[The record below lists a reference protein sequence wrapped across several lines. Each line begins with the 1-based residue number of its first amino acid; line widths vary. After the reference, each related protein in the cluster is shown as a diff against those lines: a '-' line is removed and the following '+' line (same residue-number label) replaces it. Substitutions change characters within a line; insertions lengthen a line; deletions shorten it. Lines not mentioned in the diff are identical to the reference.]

1 MKFYFQVKRNYF
13 LNNNHS
19 IMQFVQEFT
28 SENREHQPPFKIKT
42 KRVDFRGGQYDMD
55 ENGVLYN
62 RFSKEAVGVW
72 DPRLRLFSQGAEDI
86 EFYYEHS
93 LNSPQNCTSDDDLI
107 EVPLKAEVQVIS
119 IATIMAAARDKAEVR
134 DKAEAPLEP
143 EFYDVSVANY
153 ESEYRKWEEAF
164 LLMKNTATTQSANT
178 SDLLLYQKQ
187 IGLVQ
192 GNEFVA
198 QELPNIHPHWSL
210 IFWASSVHDKL
221 IEHLHRRIIIWRD
234 DKEQDA
240 DVMCNDEDAV
250 SFYDKGIEKMESEIK
265 TLIKRKET
273 LLYMDQTNLENL
285 QFRIQIENMDN
296 SDIREFFEKISF

>member
-1 MKFYFQVKRNYF
+1 
-13 LNNNHS
+13 
-19 IMQFVQEFT
+19 MQFVQEFT

-42 KRVDFRGGQYDMD
+42 KRVDFRGGKYDMD

-62 RFSKEAVGVW
+62 RVSKEAVGVW
-72 DPRLRLFSQGAEDI
+72 DPRLRLFLQGAEDI

-93 LNSPQNCTSDDDLI
+93 LNSPRNCTSDDDLI
-107 EVPLKAEVQVIS
+107 EVPLNADKTEVQVIS
-119 IATIMAAARDKAEVR
+119 IATIMAEARDKEEARDKAE
-134 DKAEAPLEP
+134 
-143 EFYDVSVANY
+143 FYDVSSANY
-153 ESEYRKWEEAF
+153 KSEYRKWEEAF
-164 LLMKNTATTQSANT
+164 LLMKDTATPHSVNT
-178 SDLLLYQKQ
+178 SDLMLYQNQ
-187 IGLVQ
+187 IGLIR

-250 SFYDKGIEKMESEIK
+250 SFYDNGIEKMESEIK
-265 TLIKRKET
+265 TLIKRKEA
-273 LLYMDQTNLENL
+273 LLYMDQTSLDNLL
-285 QFRIQIENMDN
+285 FRIKIENMDN

>member
-1 MKFYFQVKRNYF
+1 
-13 LNNNHS
+13 
-19 IMQFVQEFT
+19 MQFVKEFT

-42 KRVDFRGGQYDMD
+42 KRVDFRGSKYDMD

-107 EVPLKAEVQVIS
+107 EVPLKADVSNKTEVQVIS
-119 IATIMAAARDKAEVR
+119 IATIMAAALDKAAVR
-134 DKAEAPLEP
+134 DKAEARDKAAAPFEP

-164 LLMKNTATTQSANT
+164 LLTKNTAITQSDNT
-178 SDLLLYQKQ
+178 SDLMLYQNQ
-187 IGLVQ
+187 IGLIR

-221 IEHLHRRIIIWRD
+221 AEHLQKRIIIWRD

-240 DVMCNDEDAV
+240 DVMCNDADAV

-273 LLYMDQTNLENL
+273 LLYMDQTSLDNLL
-285 QFRIQIENMDN
+285 FRIKIENMDN

>member
-1 MKFYFQVKRNYF
+1 
-13 LNNNHS
+13 
-19 IMQFVQEFT
+19 MQFVQEFT

-42 KRVDFRGGQYDMD
+42 KRVDFRGSKYDMD

-93 LNSPQNCTSDDDLI
+93 LNSPQNITSDDDLI
-107 EVPLKAEVQVIS
+107 EVPLKADVSDKTEVQVIS
-119 IATIMAAARDKAEVR
+119 IATIMAAARDKAEAR
-134 DKAEAPLEP
+134 DKAAAPFEP
-143 EFYDVSVANY
+143 EFYDVSAANY

-164 LLMKNTATTQSANT
+164 LLTKNTAITQSDNT
-178 SDLLLYQKQ
+178 SDLMLYQNQ
-187 IGLVQ
+187 IGLIR

-221 IEHLHRRIIIWRD
+221 VEHLHQRIIIWRD

-240 DVMCNDEDAV
+240 DVMCNDADAV

-273 LLYMDQTNLENL
+273 LLYMDQTSLDNLL
-285 QFRIQIENMDN
+285 FRIKIENIDN

>member
-1 MKFYFQVKRNYF
+1 
-13 LNNNHS
+13 
-19 IMQFVQEFT
+19 MQFVREFT
-28 SENREHQPPFKIKT
+28 SENREHQPPFKIRT
-42 KRVDFRGGQYDMD
+42 KRVDFRGGKYDMD

-62 RFSKEAVGVW
+62 RVSKEAVGVW

-93 LNSPQNCTSDDDLI
+93 LNSPHNCTSDDDLI
-107 EVPLKAEVQVIS
+107 EVPLTADVS
-119 IATIMAAARDKAEVR
+119 DKTEVR
-134 DKAEAPLEP
+134 DKAETPFEP
-143 EFYDVSVANY
+143 EFYDVSVPNY
-153 ESEYRKWEEAF
+153 ETEYRKWEEAF
-164 LLMKNTATTQSANT
+164 LLMQNTAISKSTNV
-178 SDLLLYQKQ
+178 SDLMLYQNQ
-187 IGLVQ
+187 IGLIQ

-221 IEHLHRRIIIWRD
+221 IEHLHRRIIIRRD

-240 DVMCNDEDAV
+240 DVMCNDADAV

-265 TLIKRKET
+265 TLIKRKDT
-273 LLYMDQTNLENL
+273 LLYMDQTSLDNLL
-285 QFRIQIENMDN
+285 FRIKIENMDN

>member
-1 MKFYFQVKRNYF
+1 
-13 LNNNHS
+13 
-19 IMQFVQEFT
+19 MQFVQEFT

-42 KRVDFRGGQYDMD
+42 KRVDFRGGKYDMD

-107 EVPLKAEVQVIS
+107 EVPLKADVSNKTEVQVIS
-119 IATIMAAARDKAEVR
+119 IATIMAAALDKAAVR
-134 DKAEAPLEP
+134 DKAEARDKAAAPFEP

-164 LLMKNTATTQSANT
+164 LLTKNTAITQSDNT
-178 SDLLLYQKQ
+178 SDLMLYQNQ
-187 IGLVQ
+187 IGLIR

-221 IEHLHRRIIIWRD
+221 AEHLQKRIIIWRD

-240 DVMCNDEDAV
+240 DVMCNDADAV

-273 LLYMDQTNLENL
+273 LLYMDQTSLDNLL
-285 QFRIQIENMDN
+285 FRIKIENMDN

>member
-1 MKFYFQVKRNYF
+1 
-13 LNNNHS
+13 
-19 IMQFVQEFT
+19 MQFVQEFT

-42 KRVDFRGGQYDMD
+42 NQVYFRGGKYDMD

-62 RFSKEAVGVW
+62 RISKEAVGVW
-72 DPRLRLFSQGAEDI
+72 DPRLRMFLQGAEDI

-119 IATIMAAARDKAEVR
+119 IATIMAAALDKAAVR
-134 DKAEAPLEP
+134 DKAEAAVEA
-143 EFYDVSVANY
+143 EFNDISSANY

-164 LLMKNTATTQSANT
+164 LLMKNTTTTQSPNT
-178 SDLLLYQKQ
+178 SDLMLYQKQ
-187 IGLVQ
+187 IGLIR

-240 DVMCNDEDAV
+240 DVMCNDADAV
-250 SFYDKGIEKMESEIK
+250 SFYDNGTEKMESEIK

-273 LLYMDQTNLENL
+273 LLYMDQTSLDNLL
-285 QFRIQIENMDN
+285 FRIKIENMDN

>member
-1 MKFYFQVKRNYF
+1 
-13 LNNNHS
+13 
-19 IMQFVQEFT
+19 MQFVQEFT

-42 KRVDFRGGQYDMD
+42 KRVDFRGGKYDMD

-107 EVPLKAEVQVIS
+107 EVPLKADVSDKTEVQVIS
-119 IATIMAAARDKAEVR
+119 IATIMAAARDKA
-134 DKAEAPLEP
+134 AAPFEP

-164 LLMKNTATTQSANT
+164 LLM
-178 SDLLLYQKQ
+178 LYQNQ
-187 IGLVQ
+187 IGLIR

-221 IEHLHRRIIIWRD
+221 AEHLQKRIIIWRD

-240 DVMCNDEDAV
+240 DVMCNDADAV

-273 LLYMDQTNLENL
+273 LLYMDQTSLDNLL
-285 QFRIQIENMDN
+285 FRIKIENMDN

>member
-1 MKFYFQVKRNYF
+1 
-13 LNNNHS
+13 
-19 IMQFVQEFT
+19 MQFVQEFT

-42 KRVDFRGGQYDMD
+42 KRVDFRGGKYDMD

-62 RFSKEAVGVW
+62 RFNKEAVGVW

-107 EVPLKAEVQVIS
+107 EVPLTADVSDKTEVQVIS
-119 IATIMAAARDKAEVR
+119 IATIMAAVR
-134 DKAEAPLEP
+134 DKTETPFEP
-143 EFYDVSVANY
+143 EFYDVSVPKY

-164 LLMKNTATTQSANT
+164 LLMQNTAITQSTNV
-178 SDLLLYQKQ
+178 SDLMLYQNQ
-187 IGLVQ
+187 IGLIQ

-221 IEHLHRRIIIWRD
+221 IEQLQQRIIIWRD

-240 DVMCNDEDAV
+240 DVMCNDADAV

-265 TLIKRKET
+265 TLIKRKDT
-273 LLYMDQTNLENL
+273 LLYMDQTSLDNLL
-285 QFRIQIENMDN
+285 FRIKIENMDN